1 MKQMLYPCLLGLTLS
16 AMPALALGQSAPGTQ
31 QADAVLTY
39 EHVFFADYN
48 PQTALDL
55 VSRVPGFDLQG
66 GSGGRGLDSALGN
79 VLIDGRR
86 PSSKAGVTTL
96 LQRLPAA
103 TVLRVELIRS
113 PVPGIDMAGQDQ
125 VVNVITDRSGGWTGA
140 WNGEALLFES
150 GRLVPRGDA
159 SVTRTSA
166 NATLTL
172 AIDLA
177 SHANGQD
184 QLRQTFDLTNGA
196 QLDRR
201 IEDRFQE
208 RFWDL
213 TPSVGYQR
221 QFEAGHSL
229 RVDARVWA
237 WGFAENRTG
246 FAQDAQSVLLGSAAS
261 RSETDAYGTEVSADY
276 DHRLNDAWSLK
287 LTALQRLTTE
297 DSNDRFADFAATGAL
312 SGVTRISE
320 TEEEGET
327 VLRTE
332 ARRAIS
338 PARSRTFILEGAYNF
353 LEGDFD
359 LFEDDGTGEV
369 EVILPVS
376 DTRVEEH
383 RVNAGVSEL
392 WRLSPQWTLDAT
404 AAVEFSRIAQ
414 TGDAEK
420 ERTFTYFKPEA
431 TLTWTPQDADQIRFS
446 LRRSVGQLSFGD
458 FISSVDVVDDTESL
472 GNPNLEPERTT
483 AAQVEWTRRFWEE
496 GAFTVILRHE
506 WVEGVLDSVPV
517 GISGDAPGNLGE
529 GQRSWIE
536 FEADLPTDRFGLN
549 GGLLGLS
556 GRLRDTNVPD
566 PVTGE
571 DRRFRGD
578 EDWRFS
584 LDFRQD
590 LPDWGMAWGFDYSVQ
605 GDEDFYRRREFS
617 RTSDARGNLDVFAEK
632 QIWGG
637 LTARLAMD
645 LNGGTDGR
653 ERYRWPVSRDSGV
666 PTRLERREQE
676 SDGFV
681 TFALRG
687 VF

>member
-1 MKQMLYPCLLGLTLS
+1 MKQMLIPCLMGLTLS
-16 AMPALALGQSAPGTQ
+16 ATPALAQSPVAPVPE
-31 QADAVLTY
+31 QAGVVLSY
-39 EHVFFADYN
+39 EPDFFADYN

-66 GSGGRGLDSALGN
+66 GNGGRGLDSALGN

-103 TVLRVELIRS
+103 TVLKVELIRS
-113 PVPGIDMAGQDQ
+113 PIPGIDMAGQDQ
-125 VVNVITDRSGGWTGA
+125 VVNVITDRSGGWSGA
-140 WNGEALLFES
+140 WNGEGRLFES
-150 GRLVPRGDA
+150 GRLVPRGEA
-159 SVTRTSA
+159 SMTRSSP

-177 SHANGQD
+177 GHANGRD
-184 QLRQTFDLTNGA
+184 QVRQNFDLTNGA
-196 QLDRR
+196 ELERR

-221 QFEAGHSL
+221 QFDAGHSL

-246 FAQDAQSVLLGSAAS
+246 FSQGAQAMLLGSAAS
-261 RSETDAYGTEVSADY
+261 RSETEAYGTEVSADY
-276 DHRLNDAWSLK
+276 DHRLNEAWSLK
-287 LTALQRLTTE
+287 LTGLQRLTTE
-297 DSNDRFADFAATGAL
+297 DSNDRFINFEASGAL
-312 SGVTRISE
+312 GRVTRIEE
-320 TEEEGET
+320 TEDEGET
-327 VLRTE
+327 VLRME
-332 ARRAIS
+332 ARRATS

-359 LFEDDGTGEV
+359 LFEDDGAGEV
-369 EVILPVS
+369 EVVLPVS

-392 WRLSPQWTLDAT
+392 WRLSPRWTLDAT
-404 AAVEFSRIAQ
+404 AAVEVSRIAQ

-431 TLTWTPQDADQIRFS
+431 TLTWTPREADQIRFS

-472 GNPNLEPERTT
+472 GNPDLEPERTT
-483 AAQVEWTRRFWEE
+483 AAQVEWTRRFWQE
-496 GAFTVILRHE
+496 GAFTVIVRHE
-506 WVEGVLDSVPV
+506 WVEGVLDSVPAGV
-517 GISGDAPGNLGE
+517 SGDAPGNLGD

-536 FEADLPTDRFGLN
+536 FEVDLPTDRLGVN
-549 GGLLGLS
+549 GGLLALS

-566 PVTGE
+566 PVTGD

-590 LPDWGMAWGFDYSVQ
+590 LPDWGVAWGFDYSVQ

-617 RTSDARGNLDVFAEK
+617 RTSAARLNLDVFVEK
-632 QIWGG
+632 QIWGDM
-637 LTARLAMD
+637 TARLGLD
-645 LNGGTDGR
+645 LNGGDAGR
-653 ERYRWPVSRDSGV
+653 ERYRWPVSRDIGF
-666 PTRLERREQE
+666 PTQLERREQDA
-676 SDGFV
+676 DGFV

>member
-1 MKQMLYPCLLGLTLS
+1 MKQMLYPCLMALSLS
-16 AMPALALGQSAPGTQ
+16 ATPAIAQSPVSPGSE
-31 QADAVLTY
+31 QADAVLSY
-39 EHVFFADYN
+39 EPDFFADFN

-66 GSGGRGLDSALGN
+66 GNGGRGLDSALGN

-113 PVPGIDMAGQDQ
+113 PIPGIDMAGQDQ
-125 VVNVITDRSGGWTGA
+125 VVNVITDRSGGWSGA
-140 WNGEALLFES
+140 WSGEGRLFES
-150 GRLVPRGDA
+150 GRLIPRGEA
-159 SVTRTSA
+159 SMTRTSP

-177 SHANGQD
+177 GHANGRD
-184 QLRQTFDLTNGA
+184 ELRRTFDLTNGLE
-196 QLDRR
+196 LDSQ
-201 IEDRFQE
+201 IQDRFQE

-221 QFEAGHSL
+221 QFDAGHSL
-229 RVDARVWA
+229 RVDARAWA
-237 WGFAENRTG
+237 WSFAANRSGFEQN
-246 FAQDAQSVLLGSAAS
+246 AQSVLLGSAAS
-261 RSETDAYGTEVSADY
+261 RSETEEYGTEVSADY
-276 DHRLNDAWSLK
+276 DHRLNEVWSLK
-287 LTALQRLTTE
+287 LTALQRLTTQE
-297 DSNDRFADFAATGAL
+297 GNDRFVDFAPTGAL
-312 SGVTRISE
+312 DDVTRITE
-320 TEEEGET
+320 TEDEGET
-327 VLRTE
+327 VLRLE
-332 ARRAIS
+332 ARRANTAS
-338 PARSRTFILEGAYNF
+338 RSRTFILEGAYNF

-359 LFEDDGTGEV
+359 LFVDGGAGEI
-369 EVILPVS
+369 EVVLPVS

-431 TLTWTPQDADQIRFS
+431 TLTWTPREADQIRFN

-483 AAQVEWTRRFWEE
+483 AAQIEWTRRFWQE

-506 WVEGVLDSVPV
+506 WVEGVLDNVPV
-517 GISGDAPGNLGE
+517 GISGDAPGNLGD

-536 FEADLPTDRFGLN
+536 FEADLPTDRLGIS
-549 GGLLGLS
+549 GGLLVLS

-566 PVTGE
+566 PVTRD

-590 LPDWGMAWGFDYSVQ
+590 LPDWGAAWGFDYSVQ

-617 RTSDARGNLDVFAEK
+617 RTSAARGNLDVFVEK
-632 QIWGG
+632 QIWSGM
-637 LTARLAMD
+637 TARLGLD
-645 LNGGTDGR
+645 LNGGENGR
-653 ERYRWPVSRDSGV
+653 ERYRWPVSRDIGV
-666 PTRLERREQE
+666 PTQLERREQD

>member
-1 MKQMLYPCLLGLTLS
+1 ME
-16 AMPALALGQSAPGTQ
+16 
-31 QADAVLTY
+31 QAEAVLTY
-39 EHVFFADYN
+39 EPAFFADYN

-55 VSRVPGFDLQG
+55 VSRVPGFNLQG
-66 GSGGRGLDSALGN
+66 GDGGRGLQSALGN

-103 TVLRVELIRS
+103 TVLKLELIRS
-113 PVPGIDMAGQDQ
+113 PIPGIDMAGQDQ
-125 VVNVITDRSGGWTGA
+125 VVNVITDRSGGWSGA
-140 WNGEALLFES
+140 WNGEGRLFES
-150 GRLVPRGDA
+150 GRLVPRGEA
-159 SVTRTSA
+159 SMTQTSP

-172 AIDLA
+172 AVNLSA
-177 SHANGQD
+177 HANGRD
-184 QLRQTFDLTNGA
+184 QIRQNFDLANGA
-196 QLDRR
+196 ELENR

-221 QFEAGHSL
+221 QFDAGHSL

-237 WGFAENRTG
+237 WGFAENRAG
-246 FAQDAQSVLLGSAAS
+246 FSQDAQSRLLGSAAS
-261 RSETDAYGTEVSADY
+261 RSETEAYGTEVSADY
-276 DHRLNDAWSLK
+276 DHRLNEAWSLK
-287 LTALQRLTTE
+287 LTGLQRLTTE
-297 DSNDRFADFAATGAL
+297 DSNDRFINYEASGAPDNI
-312 SGVTRISE
+312 TRIAE
-320 TEEEGET
+320 TENEGET
-327 VLRTE
+327 VLRLQ

-359 LFEDDGTGEV
+359 LFEDDGAGEI
-369 EVILPVS
+369 EVVLPVS

-404 AAVEFSRIAQ
+404 AAVEISRIAQ
-414 TGDAEK
+414 SGDAEK

-431 TLTWTPQDADQIRFS
+431 TLTWTPREADQVRFS

-458 FISSVDVVDDTESL
+458 FISSVDVVDDTENL
-472 GNPNLEPERTT
+472 GNPDLEPERTT
-483 AAQVEWTRRFWEE
+483 AAQVEWTRRFWQE

-517 GISGDAPGNLGE
+517 GMSGDAPGNLGD

-536 FEADLPTDRFGLN
+536 IEADLPTDRLGVS

-571 DRRFRGD
+571 DRRFHGD

-590 LPDWGMAWGFDYSVQ
+590 LPDWGVAWGFDYSVQ

-617 RTSDARGNLDVFAEK
+617 RTSAARLNLDVFVEK
-632 QIWGG
+632 QIWGDM
-637 LTARLAMD
+637 TARLGLD
-645 LNGGTDGR
+645 LNGGDAGR
-653 ERYRWPVSRDSGV
+653 ERYRWPVSRDIGF
-666 PTRLERREQE
+666 PTQLERREQD

-687 VF
+687 IF

>member
-1 MKQMLYPCLLGLTLS
+1 MKQMLYPCLMALSLS
-16 AMPALALGQSAPGTQ
+16 ATPAIAQSPVSPGSE
-31 QADAVLTY
+31 QADAVLSY
-39 EHVFFADYN
+39 EPDFFADFN

-66 GSGGRGLDSALGN
+66 GNGGRGLDSALGN

-113 PVPGIDMAGQDQ
+113 PIPGIDMAGQDQ
-125 VVNVITDRSGGWTGA
+125 VVNVITDRSGGWSGA
-140 WNGEALLFES
+140 WSGEGRLFES
-150 GRLVPRGDA
+150 GRLIPRGEA
-159 SVTRTSA
+159 SMTRTSP

-177 SHANGQD
+177 GHANGRD
-184 QLRQTFDLTNGA
+184 QIRRSFDLTQGA
-196 QLDRR
+196 ALDRR

-229 RVDARVWA
+229 RVDARVWTWA
-237 WGFAENRTG
+237 FAENRTG
-246 FAQDAQSVLLGSAAS
+246 LSQDAQSVLLGSAAS
-261 RSETDAYGTEVSADY
+261 RSETEAYGSEISADY
-276 DHRLNDAWSLK
+276 DHRLSDAWSLK
-287 LTALQRLTTE
+287 LTGLQRLTTE
-297 DSNDRFADFAATGAL
+297 DSNDRFTSFDAAGAL
-312 SGVTRISE
+312 GGVTRIEE
-320 TEEEGET
+320 TEDEGET
-327 VLRTE
+327 ILRME
-332 ARRAIS
+332 ARRATS

-359 LFEDDGTGEV
+359 LFEDDGAGEI
-369 EVILPVS
+369 EVVLPVS

-431 TLTWTPQDADQIRFS
+431 TLTWTPREADQIRFN

-483 AAQVEWTRRFWEE
+483 AAQIEWTRRFWQE

-506 WVEGVLDSVPV
+506 WVEGVLDNVPV
-517 GISGDAPGNLGE
+517 GISGDAPGNLGD

-536 FEADLPTDRFGLN
+536 FEADLPTDRLGIS
-549 GGLLGLS
+549 GGLLVLS

-566 PVTGE
+566 PVTGD

-590 LPDWGMAWGFDYSVQ
+590 LPDWGAAWGFDYNVQ

-617 RTSDARGNLDVFAEK
+617 RTSAARGNLDVFVEK
-632 QIWGG
+632 QIWSGM
-637 LTARLAMD
+637 TARLGLD
-645 LNGGTDGR
+645 LNGGETGR
-653 ERYRWPVSRDSGV
+653 ERYRWPVSRDIGA
-666 PTRLERREQE
+666 PTQLERREQD

>member
-1 MKQMLYPCLLGLTLS
+1 MKQMLIPCLMGLTLS
-16 AMPALALGQSAPGTQ
+16 ATPALAQSPVAPVPE
-31 QADAVLTY
+31 QAGAVLSY
-39 EHVFFADYN
+39 EPDFFADYN

-66 GSGGRGLDSALGN
+66 GNGGRGLDSALGN

-103 TVLRVELIRS
+103 TVVMVELIRS
-113 PVPGIDMAGQDQ
+113 PIPGIDMAGQDQ
-125 VVNVITDRSGGWTGA
+125 VVNVITDRSGGWSGA
-140 WNGEALLFES
+140 WNGEGRLFES
-150 GRLVPRGDA
+150 GRLIPRGEA
-159 SVTRTSA
+159 SMTRSSP

-177 SHANGQD
+177 GHANGRD
-184 QLRQTFDLTNGA
+184 QIRQNFDLTNGA
-196 QLDRR
+196 ELERR

-221 QFEAGHSL
+221 QFDAGHSL

-246 FAQDAQSVLLGSAAS
+246 LSQDAQAMLLGSAAS
-261 RSETDAYGTEVSADY
+261 RSETEAYGTEVSADY
-276 DHRLNDAWSLK
+276 DHRLNAAWSLK
-287 LTALQRLTTE
+287 LTGLQRLTTE
-297 DSNDRFADFAATGAL
+297 DSNDRFINFEASGAL
-312 SGVTRISE
+312 GRVTRIEE
-320 TEEEGET
+320 TEDEGET
-327 VLRTE
+327 VLRME
-332 ARRAIS
+332 ARRATS
-338 PARSRTFILEGAYNF
+338 PARSRTFILEGAYNY

-359 LFEDDGTGEV
+359 LFEDDGAGEV
-369 EVILPVS
+369 EVVLPVS

-392 WRLSPQWTLDAT
+392 WRLSPRWTLDAT
-404 AAVEFSRIAQ
+404 AAVEVSRIAQ

-431 TLTWTPQDADQIRFS
+431 TLTWTPREADQIRFS

-472 GNPNLEPERTT
+472 GNPDLEPERTT
-483 AAQVEWTRRFWEE
+483 AAQVEWTRRFWQE
-496 GAFTVILRHE
+496 GAFTVIVRHE
-506 WVEGVLDSVPV
+506 WVEGVLDSVPAGV
-517 GISGDAPGNLGE
+517 SGDAPGNLGD

-536 FEADLPTDRFGLN
+536 FEVDLPTDRLGVN
-549 GGLLGLS
+549 GGLLALS
-556 GRLRDTNVPD
+556 GRLRDTHVPD
-566 PVTGE
+566 PVTGD

-590 LPDWGMAWGFDYSVQ
+590 LPDWGVAWGFDYSVQ

-617 RTSDARGNLDVFAEK
+617 RTSAARLNLDVFVEK
-632 QIWGG
+632 QIWGDM
-637 LTARLAMD
+637 TARLGLD
-645 LNGGTDGR
+645 LNGGDAGR
-653 ERYRWPVSRDSGV
+653 QRYRWPVSRDIGF
-666 PTRLERREQE
+666 PTQLERREQDA
-676 SDGFV
+676 DGFV

>member
-1 MKQMLYPCLLGLTLS
+1 MKQMLRPCLMGLALS
-16 AMPALALGQSAPGTQ
+16 ATPALALAQAAPGTE
-31 QADAVLTY
+31 QADDVLTY
-39 EHVFFADYN
+39 EPVFFADYN
-48 PQTALDL
+48 PQSALDL

-66 GSGGRGLDSALGN
+66 GGGGRGLDAALGN

-140 WNGEALLFES
+140 WNGEARLFES
-150 GRLVPRGDA
+150 GRVIPRGDA
-159 SVTRTSA
+159 SMTRTTP

-172 AIDLA
+172 AVDL
-177 SHANGQD
+177 SGHANGRD
-184 QLRQTFDLTNGA
+184 ELRRNFDLTRGA
-196 QLDRR
+196 ALESR

-221 QFEAGHSL
+221 QFDAGHSL

-237 WGFAENRTG
+237 WGFAANRTG
-246 FAQDAQSVLLGSAAS
+246 FVEDAQSVLLGSAAS

-276 DHRLNDAWSLK
+276 DHRLSDVWSLK
-287 LTALQRLTTE
+287 LTALQRLTIE
-297 DSNDRFADFAATGAL
+297 ESNDRFVDFEPTGAL
-312 SGVTRISE
+312 DDVTRIAE
-320 TEEEGET
+320 TEDEGET
-327 VLRTE
+327 VLRLE
-332 ARRAIS
+332 ARRASS
-338 PARSRTFILEGAYNF
+338 PSRSRTFILEGAYNF

-359 LFEDDGTGEV
+359 LFEDDGTGEI
-369 EVILPVS
+369 EVDLPVS

-392 WRLSPQWTLDAT
+392 WRLSPRWTLDAT

-431 TLTWTPQDADQIRFS
+431 TLTWTPRETDQVRFS

-483 AAQVEWTRRFWEE
+483 AAQVEWTRRFWQE
-496 GAFTVILRHE
+496 GALTVILRHE

-517 GISGDAPGNLGE
+517 GAAGDAPGNLDD

-536 FEADLPTDRFGLN
+536 FEADLPTDRFGVD
-549 GGLLGLS
+549 GGLLVLS

-590 LPDWGMAWGFDYSVQ
+590 LPVWGMAWGFDYYVQ

-617 RTSDARGNLDVFAEK
+617 RTSDARGDLDIFAEK

-637 LTARLAMD
+637 MTARLGLD
-645 LNGGTDGR
+645 LNGGTNGR
-653 ERYRWPVSRDSGV
+653 ERYRWPASRAIGA
-666 PTRLERREQE
+666 PTQLERREQE
-676 SDGFV
+676 ADGFV

>member
-1 MKQMLYPCLLGLTLS
+1 MKQMLYPCLMALSLS
-16 AMPALALGQSAPGTQ
+16 ATPALAQSPASPGSE
-31 QADAVLTY
+31 QADAVLSY
-39 EHVFFADYN
+39 EPDFFADFN

-66 GSGGRGLDSALGN
+66 GNGGRGLDSALGN

-113 PVPGIDMAGQDQ
+113 PIPGIDMAGQDQ
-125 VVNVITDRSGGWTGA
+125 VVNVITDRSGGWSGA
-140 WNGEALLFES
+140 WSGEGRLFES
-150 GRLVPRGDA
+150 GRLIPRGEA
-159 SVTRTSA
+159 SMTRTSP

-177 SHANGQD
+177 GHANGRD
-184 QLRQTFDLTNGA
+184 QIRQSFDLTQGA
-196 QLDRR
+196 ALERR

-229 RVDARVWA
+229 RVDARVWTWA
-237 WGFAENRTG
+237 FAENRTG
-246 FAQDAQSVLLGSAAS
+246 VSLDAHSVLLGSAAS
-261 RSETDAYGTEVSADY
+261 RSETEAYGTEISADY
-276 DHRLNDAWSLK
+276 DHRLSDAWSLK
-287 LTALQRLTTE
+287 LTGLQRLTTE
-297 DSNDRFADFAATGAL
+297 DSNDRFTSFDAAGAL
-312 SGVTRISE
+312 GGVTRIEE
-320 TEEEGET
+320 TEDEGET
-327 VLRTE
+327 ILRME
-332 ARRAIS
+332 ARRATS

-359 LFEDDGTGEV
+359 LFEDDGAGEI
-369 EVILPVS
+369 EVVLPVS

-431 TLTWTPQDADQIRFS
+431 TLTWTPRETDQVRFN

-483 AAQVEWTRRFWEE
+483 AAQIEWTRRFWQE

-506 WVEGVLDSVPV
+506 WVEGVLDNVPV
-517 GISGDAPGNLGE
+517 GISGDAPGNLGD

-536 FEADLPTDRFGLN
+536 FEADLPTDRLGIS
-549 GGLLGLS
+549 GGLLVLS

-566 PVTGE
+566 PVTGD

-590 LPDWGMAWGFDYSVQ
+590 LPDWGAAWGFDYSVQ

-617 RTSDARGNLDVFAEK
+617 RTSAARGNLDVFVEK
-632 QIWGG
+632 QIWSGM
-637 LTARLAMD
+637 TARLGLD
-645 LNGGTDGR
+645 LNGGENGR
-653 ERYRWPVSRDSGV
+653 ERYRWPVSRDIGV
-666 PTRLERREQE
+666 PTQLERREQD